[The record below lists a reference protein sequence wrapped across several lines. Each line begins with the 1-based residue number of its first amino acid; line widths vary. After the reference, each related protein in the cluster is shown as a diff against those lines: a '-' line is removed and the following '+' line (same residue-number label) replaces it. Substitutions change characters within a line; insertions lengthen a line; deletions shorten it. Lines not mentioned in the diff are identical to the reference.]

1 MNEASAPARH
11 REVAALGVCLAALVP
26 VLHVAHATGLRNSLA
41 AIVALWAL
49 LMLIRNRAWPPLA
62 LPLFAWLFLGFSS
75 SLWSP
80 DSEVTLKSTV
90 YDMIMPTGAFYAAYL
105 LSRDARRFR
114 SLTAV
119 VLAAMGLLGAF
130 TLLAL
135 IAGQADALPATDRSG
150 LTYLYPGPGVAST
163 LAVYALPFAL
173 LFATGDD
180 RASRLLGP
188 LSLGCILV
196 VALGSQNRMFWPA
209 AVASTAAFY
218 FWQWSSLEKK
228 QRKRLVVAVLACTLA
243 AAGLVVHLSSAR
255 IDGNNAETRL
265 RAWAEWS
272 IVASDAPLR
281 GHGLGRKVL
290 RETGTHRIS
299 EDVTKLDP
307 NLEWH
312 GHNLFL
318 NVVLQLGAIGLTAYC
333 LLLAALARQAYR
345 CRDMERMRAGAALV
359 SLLVAMLTKNLTDD
373 FMDQAVVVAFWGYAG
388 MLLGRLGGVRV
399 RSY

>member
-1 MNEASAPARH
+1 MNEASAPARR
-11 REVAALGVCLAALVP
+11 REVAALGVSLAALIL

-41 AIVALWAL
+41 TLVALWAL
-49 LMLIRNRAWPPLA
+49 LLLIRERAWPPLA
-62 LPLFAWLFLGFSS
+62 LPLLAWLCLGFAS

-90 YDMIMPTGAFYAAYL
+90 YDMVMPTGALYAAYL
-105 LSRDARRFR
+105 SSRDGR
-114 SLTAV
+114 SFHSLSAV
-119 VLAAMGLLGAF
+119 VLAAVGLLGAF

-135 IAGQADALPATDRSG
+135 FAGQADALPASNRSG

-173 LFATGDD
+173 LLATGDH
-180 RASRLLGP
+180 RASRLLGS

-218 FWQWSSLEKK
+218 LWQWSRLERK
-228 QRKRLVVAVLACTLA
+228 QRKRLVAGVLACTLV
-243 AAGLVVHLSSAR
+243 AAGLVAYLSGAR
-255 IDGNNAETRL
+255 IDENNAETRL

-272 IVASDAPLR
+272 VVAAGAPLH

-290 RETGTHRIS
+290 RATGADRIS
-299 EDVTKLDP
+299 EDVTKVDS

-312 GHNLFL
+312 GHNLLL
-318 NVVLQLGAIGLTAYC
+318 NVALQLGAIGLIVYG
-333 LLLAALARQAYR
+333 LLLAALARRAYR
-345 CRDMERMRAGAALV
+345 CRDAGRMRESAALV
-359 SLLVAMLTKNLTDD
+359 TLLVALLVKNLTDD

-388 MLLGRLGGVRV
+388 MLLGRLGVYDRD
-399 RSY
+399 Y